1 MCTLL
6 RSNLLSYAMW
16 PIFLSAWCLG
26 LNWGCTSK
34 LIDNLGAHCNFS
46 WFKNAQHERDDSL
59 GSQNVLFPSKK
70 NDYLTW
76 SYKKIVFWLDNEK
89 ENPSLIWK
97 APCNWCRKMPT
108 FSISGWI
115 TILITFVS
123 DRNIVGFTGCIGGHH
138 SSQSFARGGFARTS
152 GLSSAA
158 MDVKNNVSAPYALCF
173 RSFIYSASGR
183 NFEPGRGSKSMNF
196 VRGIIEED
204 GKDLM
209 DFRGGSQLSRYTLEQ
224 NADIVHLKLLRNNT
238 FVTVTDSKGNTK
250 CKASAGCLPELKGGA
265 KMSRYAAEATSE
277 HVGRMSRNMGLKS
290 VVMKVKGLTYFKKK
304 RQAIMSWREGFTNS
318 RGVQNPIVYIEDT
331 TRRPHN
337 GCRLPKRRRI

>member
-1 MCTLL
+1 MYPYAASSSIFRCRATAHSFSAAFSASSSSSLISLFATKPISLMRCYGGLGQLSGAL
-6 RSNLLSYAMW
+6 RSEEVKS
-16 PIFLSAWCLG
+16 
-26 LNWGCTSK
+26 
-34 LIDNLGAHCNFS
+34 FS
-46 WFKNAQHERDDSL
+46 TDSPR
-59 GSQNVLFPSKK
+59 VLQ
-70 NDYLTW
+70 
-76 SYKKIVFWLDNEK
+76 
-89 ENPSLIWK
+89 
-97 APCNWCRKMPT
+97 
-108 FSISGWI
+108 
-115 TILITFVS
+115 
-123 DRNIVGFTGCIGGHH
+123 GCIGGHH

-290 VVMKVKGLTYFKKK
+290 VVMKVKGFTYFKKK